1 MSVIDGWKIGMLRFY
16 HSFMFWNFEAYR
28 MNKIIYFRIFEKWD
42 SVFFVW
48 IEVFFY
54 LIGLLFFFSLK
65 DWKLLPELNYN
76 KRWGI
81 WIWHCVGLNV
91 LLAIKRVFF
100 LGGVGG
106 GVIYLYDWWW
116 EANCIL
122 CMHAQVYL
130 FLLYDILFDN
140 IKAET

>member
-100 LGGVGG
+100 LAGWGVGLF
-106 GVIYLYDWWW
+106 IYMIDDEKLIAYY
-116 EANCIL
+116 A
-122 CMHAQVYL
+122 CMHRYICSFFMIYYL
-130 FLLYDILFDN
+130 I
-140 IKAET
+140 I

>member
-1 MSVIDGWKIGMLRFY
+1 MVGRLVCWGSIILLCFEILKPIGWTKLSISESLK
-16 HSFMFWNFEAYR
+16 NE
-28 MNKIIYFRIFEKWD
+28 I
-42 SVFFVW
+42 VFFVW